1 MARGYDVGRPESRVE
16 CEVPPARRKHPPS
29 DHHPPPTPKM
39 GLEERSPSPRPSP
52 PGEGE
57 ARTVPGILTP
67 FGVELLQGT
76 RVGDCHQRSALR
88 HLRAGGFEDSAL
100 ALGQALDAMRGDF
113 VEDRIDFLADKI

>member
-1 MARGYDVGRPESRVE
+1 MPSLTSASVTRSSICNQIRSLFSSVQMARMAGREYLLIMARGYDVGRPESRVE

-76 RVGDCHQRSALR
+76 RVGD
-88 HLRAGGFEDSAL
+88 
-100 ALGQALDAMRGDF
+100 
-113 VEDRIDFLADKI
+113 